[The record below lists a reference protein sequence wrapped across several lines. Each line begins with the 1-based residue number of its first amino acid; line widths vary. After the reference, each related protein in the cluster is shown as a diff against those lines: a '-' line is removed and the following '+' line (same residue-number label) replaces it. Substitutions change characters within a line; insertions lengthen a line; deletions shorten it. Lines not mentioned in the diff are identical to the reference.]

1 MRRICWDMGCLPPS
15 TGEST
20 TMRNDSPRPRQSAL
34 RSFATAAIV
43 AASLIACGS
52 EKSDPTRDSPPTP
65 VKPAATNAGNGGP
78 AANYAPAG
86 TGAAAATTASLPA
99 QSPTPAAA
107 GPNGRSAVPT
117 VDEWNAAKEV
127 TVKGSTKLN
136 CETKMVREWLRVSC
150 RGKNDTGGE
159 AKNVTIKK
167 GGGRGD
173 TFVLPGNKLASLVCP
188 FVNGTDLVAEFEWTD
203 KKKELV
209 VSWPHG
215 APEPPSKGEFR

>member
-1 MRRICWDMGCLPPS
+1 MSNDARRLH
-15 TGEST
+15 
-20 TMRNDSPRPRQSAL
+20 QSAL
-34 RSFATAAIV
+34 LSFVTAAIV
-43 AASLIACGS
+43 AASITGCGS
-52 EKSDPTRDSPPTP
+52 EKSDPARENPPAP
-65 VKPAATNAGNGGP
+65 VKAAGTGGP
-78 AANYAPAG
+78 AGNYAPAG
-86 TGAAAATTASLPA
+86 NQAPAGGNTTAINAPGPTGASIPG

-117 VDEWNAAKEV
+117 VEEWTGAKEIG
-127 TVKGSTKLN
+127 VKGSTKLN

-159 AKNVTIKK
+159 PKNVTMRK

-173 TFVLPGNKLASLVCP
+173 TFVFAGNKVASLVCP
-188 FVNGTDLVAEFEWTD
+188 FVNGTDIVADFEWTD

-215 APEPPSKGEFR
+215 APEPPLKGEFR